1 MRHGCKL
8 ASFPVFKHFQNCV
21 SVFHIQMV
29 DQNRNVFSVPRRKLV
44 LKMLFKINR
53 KNYLILHNS
62 LQSKKLKI
70 SNFAFFDW
78 RLHNQ
83 HYVYKTF
90 ILMENLHV
98 DFIPI
103 TTLSSLSSVNQ
114 LDLTVSKQSLSFFV
128 TQHYILYEVVDDMV
142 CYHLRQNGLMNY
154 VKNKVKPK
162 QMMISCVGVYLF

>member
-1 MRHGCKL
+1 MAVNWLPFLSLNTFRTV
-8 ASFPVFKHFQNCV
+8 FPF
-21 SVFHIQMV
+21 FHIQMV
-29 DQNRNVFSVPRRKLV
+29 DQNRNVFSLPRRKLA

-53 KNYLILHNS
+53 KNYLILYNS

-103 TTLSSLSSVNQ
+103 TTLSSLCSANQ
-114 LDLTVSKQSLSFFV
+114 LDLTVSKQSLSFVV
-128 TQHYILYEVVDDMV
+128 TQHYILYDN
-142 CYHLRQNGLMNY
+142 R
-154 VKNKVKPK
+154 
-162 QMMISCVGVYLF
+162 